1 MGVNDNHLRF
11 LESLSMDMVLFHPKA
26 FRLKDAEP
34 YYSLLEH
41 SNTHPLFLICF
52 ADELV
57 FVASYIQ
64 MFGASVIQSPFGLIQ
79 RNMSA

>member
-1 MGVNDNHLRF
+1 MQHAPVVSDF
-11 LESLSMDMVLFHPKA
+11 
-26 FRLKDAEP
+26 
-34 YYSLLEH
+34 
-41 SNTHPLFLICF
+41 F

-79 RNMSA
+79 HNMSA